1 VTRRSRP
8 SSGTKQQTYLT
19 RNEIDKIIEF
29 KHINAKKLKPRTMSG
44 GVAFIKPRIKEQ
56 MKKDLFKVEQK
67 EIPSFMRP
75 VSRTSRSTDNSK
87 KNLSLVDGYAR
98 NRRQRYLTNRSMI
111 SRGSISTNQ
120 EASRS
125 MLG

>member
-1 VTRRSRP
+1 MTRRSRP
-8 SSGTKQQTYLT
+8 SSSLKQQAYLT
-19 RNEIDKIIEF
+19 KAEIDKIIEF
-29 KHINAKKLKPRTMSG
+29 KHIDSKKLEPRTMSG

-67 EIPSFMRP
+67 ELPSFMRP

-87 KNLSLVDGYAR
+87 QNSTLIDGYAR
-98 NRRQRYLTNRSMI
+98 YKRGRKLTNMSMM
-111 SRGSISTNQ
+111 SRGSFYTNQ